1 MTEYIELTDLWSA
14 PFDYIIDTCGSSV
27 AQGFVDRVNEIKPA
41 DVRPVVRG
49 EWINTDA
56 FDKESNV
63 KCSECE
69 MEFDYI
75 DGICYLCAGHR
86 LPNFCPN
93 CGADM
98 RGTQDE

>member
-1 MTEYIELTDLWSA
+1 MAEYIELTDLWSS

-49 EWINTDA
+49 HWEIQA
-56 FDKESNV
+56 V
-63 KCSECE
+63 G
-69 MEFDYI
+69 I
-75 DGICYLCAGHR
+75 DGEDVFCSVCKCGSNRPYW
-86 LPNFCPN
+86 PFCPM

-98 RGTQDE
+98 RDGDTDD